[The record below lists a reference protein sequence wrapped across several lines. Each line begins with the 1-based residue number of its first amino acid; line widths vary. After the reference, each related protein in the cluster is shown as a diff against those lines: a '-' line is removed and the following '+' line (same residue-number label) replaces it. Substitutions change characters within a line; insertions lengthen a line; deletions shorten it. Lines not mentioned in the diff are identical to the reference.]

1 MPSKADPTTG
11 LDILVRTVSTAAMRA
26 AVAHRE
32 AESSFQVG
40 WGHVDKHA
48 IGDGL
53 RAGVAKDDL
62 SEKALGALC
71 FGGFKVAHAI
81 LNSAKRRQA
90 FCVPKGRR
98 GQGRSEGGETE

>member
-1 MPSKADPTTG
+1 VATG
-11 LDILVRTVSTAAMRA
+11 KRKPASRA
-26 AVAHRE
+26 V
-32 AESSFQVG
+32 
-40 WGHVDKHA
+40 GHVDKHT

-53 RAGVAKDDL
+53 GAGVTKDDL

-90 FCVPKGRR
+90 FCVPEGWRRPGRP
-98 GQGRSEGGETE
+98 EGSETE